1 MNQSP
6 ILPKLTFAGS
16 DETLEAGLR
25 TQLEDFPWLEG
36 RIPDAGMLDRKVRA
50 ANIFLVEWPYW
61 NSFVATLAGQPDK
74 FLVIANSVVVS
85 RGEIPDSDK
94 LSLFLAGASFV
105 ADAHTVPA
113 DLRTRLES
121 LLSVKSK
128 LVARQIVNDRLRSR
142 IVRQQEQLNHQNDF
156 LHMAVHDLRSP
167 LAAMI
172 CYAELLMEGVLGN
185 LEVTQLEPIRTIHRN
200 CQFLVDMVT
209 DLLDSA
215 KIGAGKLQLKLEK
228 VNILKEVQ
236 LIVQS
241 LKGLGLTRGI
251 HIELKA
257 EQVPDIYLDIQK
269 ISRVLANLLGNA
281 IKFTK
286 TNGKIVINVQKRDN
300 NLICSI
306 QDMGP
311 GISQADLSAIF
322 QKFDTGS
329 GSNISGKGHGLGLT
343 ISKSFVELHGGRLYV
358 ESTRHK
364 GSVFIVNLPI
374 EKRLQRAEQK
384 RRHRILVLDL
394 GGDMDSLSTL
404 SESIGFSAF
413 HIEYLASHWSSW
425 KEVGKRNFDFVLVN
439 EAREVPDTLKDY
451 YLLALSEMSA
461 ESPSALLVNGTLSAE
476 DRDLRRYLGFHIIE
490 KPCTSEELFDKLQ
503 FVIGIDRR
511 QR

>member
-1 MNQSP
+1 MNPGP
-6 ILPKLTFAGS
+6 ILPKLTFAGA
-16 DETLEAGLR
+16 DGDLEKELR
-25 TQLEDFPWLEG
+25 SRLANFPWMPG
-36 RIPDAGMLDRKVRA
+36 RVEDVGLLDREVRA
-50 ANIFLVEWPYW
+50 ANAFLVELPVWRR
-61 NSFVATLAGQPDK
+61 FVDSLEGQADK
-74 FLVIANSVVVS
+74 ALVMSNSVVVS
-85 RGEIPDSDK
+85 AAEISDAEK
-94 LSLFLAGASFV
+94 LSLFMEGAAYV
-105 ADAHTVPA
+105 ADANTLPD
-113 DLRTRLES
+113 DLRGRLES

-128 LVARQIVNDRLRSR
+128 VVARQIINDRLRAR
-142 IVRQQEQLNHQNDF
+142 NLRQQEQLNHQNDF

-228 VNILKEVQ
+228 VNLLKEVQ

-241 LKGLGLTRGI
+241 LRGLGLTRGI
-251 HIELKA
+251 QIELKA
-257 EQVPDIYLDIQK
+257 EPIPEIYLDVQK

-286 TNGKIVINVQKRDN
+286 TNGKIVIKVEQRDN

-311 GISQADLSAIF
+311 GISQADLNAIF
-322 QKFDTGS
+322 RKFDTGS

-364 GSVFIVNLPI
+364 GSVFIVNLPV
-374 EKRLQRAEQK
+374 EKRRQRAQQK
-384 RRHRILVLDL
+384 LRHRILVLDL

-404 SESIGFSAF
+404 SDSEAFAHF

-425 KEVGKRNFDFVLVN
+425 KETAGRKFDFVLVN
-439 EAREVPDTLKDY
+439 EAREVPETLRDY

-461 ESPSALLVNGTLSAE
+461 ESPSALLVPGAITPE
-476 DRDLRRYLGFHIIE
+476 ERDLRRYLGFHIIE
-490 KPCTSEELFDKLQ
+490 KPCTAVELFDKLQ